1 MPPLLRSVV
10 MGSLVVKV
18 WASAG
23 DFWWRYITGNPE
35 KPRVSLPGKLLRRP
49 LLRICFMEMLNC
61 LPRWEFWLSVTCPSD
76 ISPLT
81 IYLLTFKAFAL
92 LRQMPFYICLL
103 LALGTLAFP
112 TLALWHLPLGLL
124 PLRHLPFGHL
134 PLRHLPFWHLTC
146 PQTLAFRTLAL
157 NTLVMQTLA
166 LRTLILWTLTL
177 RTKML

>member
-1 MPPLLRSVV
+1 MPPLPHFVV

-18 WASAG
+18 WALAG

-35 KPRVSLPGKLLRRP
+35 KPRASLPGKLLRRP

-61 LPRWEFWLSVTCPSD
+61 LLRWEFWLSVTCPSD

-124 PLRHLPFGHL
+124 PLRHLAFVQ
-134 PLRHLPFWHLTC
+134 W
-146 PQTLAFRTLAL
+146 TLAIRTLAL
-157 NTLVMQTLA
+157 ETLA
-166 LRTLILWTLTL
+166 ILTL
-177 RTKML
+177 NLPSNTCLSDTCP